1 MGNRNSNFKK
11 IMSTIKNQF
20 QFVICGTDT
29 DIGKT
34 LISSF
39 FVRGLNSFYWKP
51 IQSGIESETDSQA
64 VLRLTKVNK
73 AKIINEAYIF
83 REPVSPHW
91 AAEIDQKVINFNL
104 LNLPNVDGS
113 LIVETAGGLM
123 VPITRNYLQI
133 DQIKQWGIPVILV
146 CKSGL
151 GTLNHTFLS
160 IEALKK
166 RNIQILGLVIN
177 GEKHLDNPRIL
188 TEFSGLPII
197 AEFPYIQKIDSKNL
211 DILWEEQNIKKKLT
225 SLFDF

>member
-1 MGNRNSNFKK
+1 
-11 IMSTIKNQF
+11 MSTKKSQF

-64 VLRLTKVNK
+64 VARLSKVNK

-91 AAEIDQKVINFNL
+91 AAEIDQKVINFQL

-123 VPITRNYLQI
+123 VPITRDYLQI
-133 DQIKQWGIPVILV
+133 DQIKKWDIPVILV
-146 CKSGL
+146 CKSDL
-151 GTLNHTFLS
+151 GTLNHTLLS

-166 RNIQILGLVIN
+166 RNIRILGLVIN
-177 GEKHLDNPRIL
+177 GKKHLDNPKTL

-197 AEFPYIQKIDSKNL
+197 AEFPYIQKFDSNNL
-211 DILWEEQNIKKKLT
+211 DILWEELNIKNKLIT
-225 SLFDF
+225 ILNSKN